1 MKNKRILVITGAVLI
16 LAILAFLLFRRKSSS
31 TAANQG
37 AAVPSSPY
45 EFNYTIPQEQEDGVI
60 SANLGGNGT
69 KRKTQLPNKT
79 AFDAKVKAIINQI
92 MEGAPDNDW
101 YQRIQTST
109 QKFWTSEASM
119 DMNQAVYQHAR
130 EFIAGLYF
138 YKS

>member
-1 MKNKRILVITGAVLI
+1 MKNKRILIISGAVLV
-16 LAILAFLLFRRKSSS
+16 LALLAFFLFRRKPS
-31 TAANQG
+31 TAAL
-37 AAVPSSPY
+37 AAGSNPSSPY
-45 EFNYTIPQEQEDGVI
+45 DYNYTIPQELEDGIVP
-60 SANLGGNGT
+60 ANLGGNGT
-69 KRKTQLPNKT
+69 KRKTQLPNKV
-79 AFDAKVKAIINQI
+79 AFDAKVKTIIKQI

-101 YQRIQTST
+101 YQNVLAST